1 MKIESL
7 TVALRPRT
15 AWEAVELGTALTR
28 RHAAAIWKPY
38 LLLTLPLF
46 AALNAAAWA
55 LDKLWLATLLMWWLK
70 PVFDRVPLY
79 VLSRAVFGDVPGTR
93 QTLRAQLA
101 WGARW
106 ALPYLTWRRLSPARS
121 LYLPVDLLEGGRG
134 AEARQRRS
142 ALGAPVYGVAALLTL
157 VCFHFEGAL
166 YLGIAAGTAIFIPS
180 EYLSDSAQSLWQALL
195 ADATWVQLAGNV
207 LAWAA
212 TCVIEPFYV
221 GAGFGLYLNRRT
233 EIEAWDIEIVFRRL
247 RARLSAAS
255 APLLL
260 ALCFGLGLLPDAS
273 AREPVPKAAM
283 SAPPAEAGMA
293 GEDAASDE
301 DAGDGD
307 ATDASAEGFAEDED
321 APPPF
326 GAPLRDP
333 VRPDD
338 VEASE
343 GDEKALEKAVAAK
356 EAQLPPTLDE
366 VFGDAR
372 ADDAG
377 LRKAVAQAYQD
388 PTVAPKRK
396 VTNWK
401 PRNPR
406 KPSDTKAPAALEGL
420 GVVLALIGKYGLWL
434 LIGTLALLILVTA
447 PRWLRWLRDSARAEG
462 REPTPVHTSVVVE
475 PEPLPDDIPSAARR
489 LWQAGRQRDALAL
502 LYRASVEAMVARAQV
517 VLVPGATEAE
527 CLRASRKMPLAEDR
541 EVFANAVRTWQ
552 YAAYAQRLPA
562 LDEFDALLRTLSQ
575 RFGWAA

>member
-28 RHAAAIWKPY
+28 RHAVAIWKPY

-46 AALNAAAWA
+46 VALNAAAWA
-55 LDKLWLATLLMWWLK
+55 LDMLWLAALLMWWLK
-70 PVFDRVPLY
+70 PVFDRIPLY
-79 VLSRAVFGDVPGTR
+79 VLSRAVFGDVPSTG
-93 QTLRAQLA
+93 QTVRAQLR

-166 YLGIAAGTAIFIPS
+166 YLGIAAGAAMFIPA
-180 EYLSDSAQSLWQALL
+180 EYLSESAQSIWQALL
-195 ADATWVQLAGNV
+195 AEATWVQLAGNI

-212 TCVIEPFYV
+212 TCLIEPFYV

-260 ALCFGLGLLPDAS
+260 ALCFGLGVLPDAS
-273 AREPVPKAAM
+273 AQQAAPSAPRAPSAEAAAM
-283 SAPPAEAGMA
+283 DDAAVDEEAVDEEA
-293 GEDAASDE
+293 ADESNEEFVEAADAASI
-301 DAGDGD
+301 
-307 ATDASAEGFAEDED
+307 
-321 APPPF
+321 

-333 VRPDD
+333 VGSDD

-343 GDEKALEKAVAAK
+343 DGEEALQKAVAAK
-356 EAQLPPTLDE
+356 EAQAPPTLDE

-372 ADDAG
+372 AEEAD
-377 LRKAVAQAYQD
+377 LREAVDQAYRD
-388 PTVAPKRK
+388 PTVTPKRK
-396 VTNWK
+396 VTTWKARNPDK
-401 PRNPR
+401 PREP
-406 KPSDTKAPAALEGL
+406 KSPPALEGL

-434 LIGTLALLILVTA
+434 LLGTLVVLILVTA
-447 PRWLRWLRDSARAEG
+447 PRWLRWLRDSARAEE
-462 REPTPVHTSVVVE
+462 REPKPVQTGVVVE
-475 PEPLPDDIPSAARR
+475 VEPLPDDIPTAARR
-489 LWQAGRQRDALAL
+489 LWQSGRQRDALAL

-541 EVFANAVRTWQ
+541 EVFASAVRTWQ

>member
-15 AWEAVELGTALTR
+15 AWEAVELGSALAR

-46 AALNAAAWA
+46 VALNAAAWA

-79 VLSRAVFGDVPGTR
+79 VLSRAVFGDVPNTR
-93 QTLRAQLA
+93 QTLRAQLS
-101 WGARW
+101 WGLRW
-106 ALPYLTWRRLSPARS
+106 GWSYLTWRRLSPARS
-121 LYLPVDLLEGGRG
+121 LYMPVDFLEGGRG
-134 AEARQRRS
+134 AEARQRRN

-166 YLGIAAGTAIFIPS
+166 YVGLATGAAIFIPN
-180 EYLSDSAQSLWQALL
+180 EYLSDSAQTVWQALL
-195 ADATWVQLAGNV
+195 AEASWTQLASNA

-212 TCVIEPFYV
+212 TCAIAPFYV

-233 EIEAWDIEIVFRRL
+233 EIEGWDIEIVFRRL

-260 ALCFGLGLLPDAS
+260 ALCLGMGLLPDAS
-273 AREPVPKAAM
+273 AQDAAPAAPM
-283 SAPPAEAGMA
+283 IAPAVEASA
-293 GEDAASDE
+293 EDAATDE
-301 DAGDGD
+301 A
-307 ATDASAEGFAEDED
+307 ASETFVEDED
-321 APPPF
+321 APPSI
-326 GAPLRDP
+326 GAPLREP
-333 VRPDD
+333 IGPAD
-338 VEASE
+338 VDADED
-343 GDEKALEKAVAAK
+343 DEKAVQKAIAAR
-356 EAQLPPTLDE
+356 EAKVPPTLDE

-377 LRKAVAQAYQD
+377 LRKAVEQAYKD
-388 PTVAPKRK
+388 PTVAPRRK
-396 VTNWK
+396 VSSWK
-401 PRNPR
+401 PRNPD
-406 KPSDTKAPAALEGL
+406 PPKAPKNAPALAGL
-420 GVVLALIGKYGLWL
+420 GAIIALIGKYGLWVL
-434 LIGTLALLILVTA
+434 VGALALAILLTS
-447 PRWLRWLRDSARAEG
+447 PRWLRWLRDSVRAEQV
-462 REPTPVHTSVVVE
+462 EPEQVRTSVVIE

-502 LYRASVEAMVARAQV
+502 LYRASVEAMVERAQV

-541 EVFANAVRTWQ
+541 EAFAGTVRVWQ

-562 LDEFDALLRTLSQ
+562 IDEFDALLRTLSQ
-575 RFGWAA
+575 RFGWAT

>member
-46 AALNAAAWA
+46 VAVNAAGWA
-55 LDKLWLATLLMWWLK
+55 LDKLWLATVLMWWIK
-70 PVFDRVPLY
+70 PVFDRIPLY
-79 VLSRAVFGDVPGTR
+79 VLSRAVFGDVPSTG
-93 QTLRAQLA
+93 QTVRAQLR

-166 YLGIAAGTAIFIPS
+166 YLGIAAGAAMFIPP
-180 EYLSDSAQSLWQALL
+180 EYLSDSAQTIWEALL
-195 ADATWVQLAGNV
+195 ADATWVQLAGNI

-212 TCVIEPFYV
+212 TCLIEPFYV

-247 RARLSAAS
+247 RARLTAAS

-260 ALCFGLGLLPDAS
+260 ALCFGLGMLPDA
-273 AREPVPKAAM
+273 AAQTAP
-283 SAPPAEAGMA
+283 SAPMAIPAAEADSMD
-293 GEDAASDE
+293 EAAADE
-301 DAGDGD
+301 E
-307 ATDASAEGFAEDED
+307 ATDESSEAFVEDED
-321 APPPF
+321 APPSF

-338 VEASE
+338 VEAPE
-343 GDEKALEKAVAAK
+343 DDEKAVNKAIAAK
-356 EAQLPPTLDE
+356 EAQAPPTLDE

-372 ADDAG
+372 AEDAG
-377 LRKAVAQAYQD
+377 LRKAVEQAYLD
-388 PTVAPKRK
+388 PAVAPKRK
-396 VTNWK
+396 ITTWK
-401 PRNPR
+401 PRNPD
-406 KPSDTKAPAALEGL
+406 KPSNLKSPPALEGL

-434 LIGTLALLILVTA
+434 LLGTLALLILVTA
-447 PRWLRWLRDSARAEG
+447 PRWLRWLRDSARAEQ
-462 REPTPVHTSVVVE
+462 REPKAVQTSVVVE
-475 PEPLPDDIPSAARR
+475 VEPLPDDIPTAARR
-489 LWQAGRQRDALAL
+489 LWQSGRQRDALAL

-541 EVFANAVRTWQ
+541 EAFASTVRTWQ

-562 LDEFDALLRTLSQ
+562 LDEFDALLRTLTQ